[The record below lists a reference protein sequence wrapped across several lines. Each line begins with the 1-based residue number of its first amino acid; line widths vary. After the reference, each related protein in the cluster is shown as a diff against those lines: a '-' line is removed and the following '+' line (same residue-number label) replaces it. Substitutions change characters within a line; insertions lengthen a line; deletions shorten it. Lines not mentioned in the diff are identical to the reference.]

1 MYNNIL
7 VAIEPTHTERHKHAL
22 ETAMQLAYDNNSE
35 ITAITVI
42 EPMPSHFMATEESH
56 QDGVKAGKKAMADLR
71 NFVGPLSEIK
81 TAIRHGSAASE
92 IMGYAKEHGIDCIVV
107 ASHKPGLRDY
117 FLGATAAR
125 VVRHAPCSVHVL
137 R

>member
-7 VAIEPTHTERHKHAL
+7 VAIEPTHAEKHEHAL
-22 ETAMQLAYDNNSE
+22 KMAMRLADDNNSE

-42 EPMPSHFMATEESH
+42 EPMPSHFAATEESR
-56 QDGVKAGKKAMADLR
+56 QKGIAAGQKAMADLR
-71 NFVGPLSEIK
+71 NFVGPLSEIR
-81 TAIRHGSAASE
+81 TTIEHGAAASK
-92 IMGYAKEHGIDCIVV
+92 ILDYANEKHIDCIVI

-125 VVRHAPCSVHVL
+125 VVRHAKCSVHVL